1 QSGVGVAA
9 AVSVNVLASNNT
21 PKVPQGAD
29 VTAHNAVLI
38 SAQAED
44 DATAK
49 GVGAALAM
57 DNSTNIGAGVS
68 VNVVNATNK
77 SFVDSGSVISGNGI
91 TIEAITPA
99 GKTDDFVAWGAA
111 AAGGKGSTSIAG
123 SVAINVVNKFDTEAS
138 ARSGSHLESS
148 GGINV
153 TANAAL
159 DPQTLAAAGA
169 FCKGT
174 SIGATINVTVL
185 HASTAAYIAG
195 DADAAGAISIDA
207 ESHLE
212 PTKLDLPFVPD
223 ALKPAATS
231 VAVSGAASQG
241 DVAVSGSFIL
251 NDFHLDAD
259 AYIGASSQINR
270 GGLYSPSSGQTI
282 AIHAVNETTITT
294 IAGALGVAPG
304 TAGVGVGL
312 DVEILHKNTHAYI
325 DHNATVSAG
334 GTVSVTADS
343 SETMLSIA
351 ATVGVASDAGIAAS
365 ISIADL
371 HTETD
376 AYIGNSAMLSGGSVE
391 IVWRRHSSKTTMI
404 AGSVGAA
411 GAAGIGVANTTL
423 VHTDTVQAYI
433 GS

>member
-1 QSGVGVAA
+1 MIRR
-9 AVSVNVLASNNT
+9 
-21 PKVPQGAD
+21 PPR
-29 VTAHNAVLI
+29 
-38 SAQAED
+38 
-44 DATAK
+44 
-49 GVGAALAM
+49 
-57 DNSTNIGAGVS
+57 STLFP
-68 VNVVNATNK
+68 TR
-77 SFVDSGSVISGNGI
+77 
-91 TIEAITPA
+91 
-99 GKTDDFVAWGAA
+99 
-111 AAGGKGSTSIAG
+111 
-123 SVAINVVNKFDTEAS
+123 
-138 ARSGSHLESS
+138 RSSDLFS
-148 GGINV
+148 
-153 TANAAL
+153 
-159 DPQTLAAAGA
+159 
-169 FCKGT
+169 KGT
-174 SIGATINVTVL
+174 SIGATINVPVL

-195 DADAAGAISIDA
+195 NADAAGAISIDA
-207 ESHLE
+207 ENHLE

-241 DVAVSGSFIL
+241 DVAVSGSFIV

-294 IAGALGVAPG
+294 IAGALGVATG

-351 ATVGVASDAGIAAS
+351 ATVGVASDVGIAAS

-371 HTETD
+371 HTETN
-376 AYIGNSAMLSGGSVE
+376 AYIGNSATLNAGGAVTLLATDTF
-391 IVWRRHSSKTTMI
+391 KTTMI

-433 GS
+433 GSSAQVTAAGTVSVTATSSEDVLSIAAGGGGGGSARGAGVPA